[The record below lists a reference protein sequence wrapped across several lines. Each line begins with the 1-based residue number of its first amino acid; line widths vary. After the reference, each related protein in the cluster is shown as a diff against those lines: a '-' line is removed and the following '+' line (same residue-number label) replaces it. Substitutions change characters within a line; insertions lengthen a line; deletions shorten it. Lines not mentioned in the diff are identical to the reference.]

1 MKNRKTR
8 LWFFLLLP
16 ILSIAAF
23 FLFRSNSQLQ
33 HLPITASQ
41 PTQQHK
47 KADNVPSLVRDKTD
61 KLHQSVDP
69 WDVWLNDQVEVQT
82 EAFLIAIEA
91 EMPYELML
99 VKEQINDIKS
109 QIRAAFERE
118 AEKLKANSAEP
129 PPVRVF
135 DFSEF
140 EPPENHEEIETQ
152 KHDGP
157 QTVEALLKS
166 FEDMLVDPE
175 VDEKYPQAEWIQML
189 LDRGIVIE
197 DFADYS
203 GYLAARANLV
213 YFENTPKIWKD
224 GNAGFPPTEDWETF
238 KAALIDRRIWQYQ
251 QIKTAKG
258 SDPEL
263 TGGMFIGD
271 DYKTFFPFKPGR
283 VYVSRF
289 EGGGIFHG
297 ESLTD
302 KQKFDI
308 LYRGIHPD
316 KYDIVY
322 LDENDA
328 VFSEPPSTITREE
341 LGITKPSQAEPLL
354 PLASQMP
361 SVHSQEM
368 PPEDVTDLV
377 QKSVEEAQVMRQQ
390 EEALP
395 EEKALMEFFEK
406 VTRNEADFEAELER
420 LLTPKLLELPTEER
434 IEAAFHEQFAPQ
446 RFQKAVATLQRYGI
460 EEGMR
465 RLRKTDAEIAG
476 HFERVLPSQ
485 SRIDSQR
492 KKD

>member
-33 HLPITASQ
+33 HLRITASQ

-118 AEKLKANSAEP
+118 AEKLKANS
-129 PPVRVF
+129 
-135 DFSEF
+135 
-140 EPPENHEEIETQ
+140 
-152 KHDGP
+152 
-157 QTVEALLKS
+157 
-166 FEDMLVDPE
+166 
-175 VDEKYPQAEWIQML
+175 
-189 LDRGIVIE
+189 
-197 DFADYS
+197 
-203 GYLAARANLV
+203 
-213 YFENTPKIWKD
+213 
-224 GNAGFPPTEDWETF
+224 
-238 KAALIDRRIWQYQ
+238 
-251 QIKTAKG
+251 
-258 SDPEL
+258 
-263 TGGMFIGD
+263 
-271 DYKTFFPFKPGR
+271 
-283 VYVSRF
+283 
-289 EGGGIFHG
+289 
-297 ESLTD
+297 
-302 KQKFDI
+302 
-308 LYRGIHPD
+308 
-316 KYDIVY
+316 
-322 LDENDA
+322 
-328 VFSEPPSTITREE
+328 
-341 LGITKPSQAEPLL
+341 
-354 PLASQMP
+354 
-361 SVHSQEM
+361 
-368 PPEDVTDLV
+368 
-377 QKSVEEAQVMRQQ
+377 
-390 EEALP
+390 
-395 EEKALMEFFEK
+395 MEFFEK

>member
-1 MKNRKTR
+1 MVLSFTSYSEHCC
-8 LWFFLLLP
+8 FF
-16 ILSIAAF
+16 F
-23 FLFRSNSQLQ
+23 FRSNSQLQ

-61 KLHQSVDP
+61 KLHQ
-69 WDVWLNDQVEVQT
+69 
-82 EAFLIAIEA
+82 
-91 EMPYELML
+91 
-99 VKEQINDIKS
+99 
-109 QIRAAFERE
+109 
-118 AEKLKANSAEP
+118 
-129 PPVRVF
+129 
-135 DFSEF
+135 
-140 EPPENHEEIETQ
+140 
-152 KHDGP
+152 
-157 QTVEALLKS
+157 
-166 FEDMLVDPE
+166 
-175 VDEKYPQAEWIQML
+175 
-189 LDRGIVIE
+189 
-197 DFADYS
+197 
-203 GYLAARANLV
+203 
-213 YFENTPKIWKD
+213 
-224 GNAGFPPTEDWETF
+224 
-238 KAALIDRRIWQYQ
+238 
-251 QIKTAKG
+251 
-258 SDPEL
+258 
-263 TGGMFIGD
+263 
-271 DYKTFFPFKPGR
+271 
-283 VYVSRF
+283 
-289 EGGGIFHG
+289 
-297 ESLTD
+297 
-302 KQKFDI
+302 
-308 LYRGIHPD
+308 
-316 KYDIVY
+316 YDIVY